1 MLPEVLPMLAVPAQP
16 FDCAGHCFE
25 VKWDGVRALAAVD
38 EKRWRIWGRDRS
50 DYAPRYPEL
59 SVLRA
64 LPPGTLVD
72 GELITL
78 REGLPHL
85 AKLLQRHFLSNPWK
99 IRQAASWCPAHYVL
113 FDLLYLE
120 GHCLMREPLARRREA
135 LEALC
140 RDAALPGVIFSA
152 GVVGA
157 GNAFYEAVVA
167 QGHEGVVAKLLL
179 SPYRPGARWAA
190 WKKIKPPGRGRRR

>member
-1 MLPEVLPMLAVPAQP
+1 MLPEVMPMLAVPAQP

-25 VKWDGVRALAAVD
+25 VKWDGVRALAAVE
-38 EKRWRIWGRDRS
+38 EKGWRIWGRDRS
-50 DYAPRYPEL
+50 DYTTRYPEL

-72 GELITL
+72 GELVTL
-78 REGLPHL
+78 RGGLPHL
-85 AKLLQRHFLSNPWK
+85 AGLLQRHFLSDPWK
-99 IRQAASWCPAHYVL
+99 IRRAASWCPVHYVL
-113 FDLLYLE
+113 FDLLYLA
-120 GHCLMREPLARRREA
+120 GRCLLREPLARRREA

-157 GNAFYEAVVA
+157 GRAFYEAVVA
-167 QGHEGVVAKLLL
+167 QGHEGVVAKLLAA
-179 SPYRPGARWAA
+179 PYRPGRRWAA
-190 WKKIKPPGRGRRR
+190 WKKIKPRGGRSR